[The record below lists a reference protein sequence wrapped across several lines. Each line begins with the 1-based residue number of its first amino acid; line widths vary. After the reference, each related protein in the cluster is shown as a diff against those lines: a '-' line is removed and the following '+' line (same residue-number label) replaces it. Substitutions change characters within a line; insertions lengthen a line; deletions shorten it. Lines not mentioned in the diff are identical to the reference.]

1 MKVLF
6 DTNVLLDAVLARVP
20 LVENAAYLLESV
32 ELGKIQ
38 GFISATTVTD
48 IHYLVKRHTKSA
60 EIAIATISKLLIL
73 MEICEVDRGVIQQ
86 AVDLRLTDF
95 EDAVQVAAAMGASLD
110 AIVTRDVAGF
120 VGSPIPIM
128 SPDELVKQLN

>member
-6 DTNVLLDAVLARVP
+6 DTNVILDTVLARVP
-20 LVENAAYLLESV
+20 FIENAAYLFEAV

-60 EIAIATISKLLIL
+60 EIAIATIEWLYHFLSSERELN
-73 MEICEVDRGVIQQ
+73 
-86 AVDLRLTDF
+86 
-95 EDAVQVAAAMGASLD
+95 
-110 AIVTRDVAGF
+110 RDCPSGKWV
-120 VGSPIPIM
+120 
-128 SPDELVKQLN
+128 

>member
-20 LVENAAYLLESV
+20 FVENAAYLLESV
-32 ELGKIQ
+32 EVEKIQ

-73 MEICEVDRGVIQQ
+73 MEICSVDRDVIQQ
-86 AVDLRLTDF
+86 AVDLALADF
-95 EDAVQVAAAMGASLD
+95 EDAVQVSAAMGVSLD
-110 AIVTRDVAGF
+110 AIVTRDVVGF

>member
-6 DTNVLLDAVLARVP
+6 DTNVILDAVLARVP
-20 LVENAAYLLESV
+20 FVENAAYLLEAV

-48 IHYLVKRHTKSA
+48 IHYLVKRHTKST
-60 EIAIATISKLLIL
+60 EIAISTISKLLIL
-73 MEICEVDRGVIQQ
+73 MEICAVDRGRIQQ
-86 AVDLRLTDF
+86 AVDLGLTDF

-110 AIVTRDVAGF
+110 AIITRDIAGF
-120 VGSPIPIM
+120 AGSPISIM
-128 SPDELVKQLN
+128 SPDELVKQLS

>member
-6 DTNVLLDAVLARVP
+6 DTNVLLDAILARVP
-20 LVENAAYLLESV
+20 FVENAAYLLESV
-32 ELGKIQ
+32 ELEKIQ

-48 IHYLVKRHTKSA
+48 IHYLVKRHTKST

-73 MEICEVDRGVIQQ
+73 MEICAVDRDVIQQ
-86 AVDLRLTDF
+86 AVDLELTDF
-95 EDAVQVAAAMGASLD
+95 EDAVQVASAMGGSLD

-120 VGSPIPIM
+120 IGSPIPIM
-128 SPDELVKQLN
+128 SPEELVKQLN

>member
-6 DTNVLLDAVLARVP
+6 DTNVILDTVLARVP
-20 LVENAAYLLESV
+20 FIENAAYLFEAV

-38 GFISATTVTD
+38 GFISAMTVTD

-73 MEICEVDRGVIQQ
+73 MEVCAVARGVIQQ
-86 AVDLRLTDF
+86 AVDLGLSDF
-95 EDAVQVAAAMGASLD
+95 EDAVQVAAAMRAGLN
-110 AIVTRDVAGF
+110 AIITRDVAGF
-120 VGSPIPIM
+120 VGSPVPIM
-128 SPDELVKQLN
+128 SPDEMVKQLS

>member
-6 DTNVLLDAVLARVP
+6 DTNVILDTVLARVTFI
-20 LVENAAYLLESV
+20 ENAAYLFEAV

-38 GFISATTVTD
+38 GFISAMTVTD

-73 MEICEVDRGVIQQ
+73 MEVCAVARGIIQQ
-86 AVDLRLTDF
+86 AVDLGLSDF
-95 EDAVQVAAAMGASLD
+95 EDAVQVAAAMRAGLN
-110 AIVTRDVAGF
+110 AIITRDVAGF
-120 VGSPIPIM
+120 VGSPVPIM
-128 SPDELVKQLN
+128 SPDEMVKQLS